1 MHQGRTGLCPERHAR
16 ECITIRRPDPNDKE
30 RIHRA

>member
-1 MHQGRTGLCPERHAR
+1 MYQGQTGPCLDGHAR
-16 ECITIRRPDPNDKE
+16 ECITIRRPASNDKE